1 MLDKI
6 VSSAKKSSHIFSKI
20 KVLHNGVRNLLN
32 IKDKGVF
39 PQEERCPFYFLIITS

>member
-6 VSSAKKSSHIFSKI
+6 VSSAKRLDYKFSTI

-39 PQEERCPFYFLIITS
+39 P